1 MTDYD
6 VIIVGGGPAG
16 LSAALVLGR
25 CRRSVLVLDEGEPR
39 NGPSRA
45 LHGFLTRDGMA
56 PADFLALARQDLEPY
71 GVEVVHEKATEAE
84 TLGDGGG
91 FRVGIDDGRSFTAR
105 RLLLA
110 TGIRDRLPDVEGAA
124 DFYGRG
130 LYHCPYCDAWEHRG
144 RPMAVYGKGSA
155 AVGAAVAL
163 TTWSDDVTACTDG
176 EPISPDERDWLG
188 ANGVKLR
195 EEPVAR
201 LEGSDHLERIVFEAG
216 EPLGCEALFFNTSR
230 VQDSSLPRVL
240 GCELDDAG
248 EVVTGSDQGTCVAGV
263 YIAGDADGDVQFIV
277 TAAAEGARA
286 ALTIN
291 HSLQQE
297 EQAPRPAPAVPS
309 G

>member
-25 CRRSVLVLDEGEPR
+25 CCRSVLVLDAGEPR

-45 LHGFLTRDGMA
+45 LHGFLTRDGTA
-56 PADFLALARQDLEPY
+56 PADFLRLGREDLARYD
-71 GVEVVHEKATEAE
+71 VEVIREKACEAE
-84 TLGDGGG
+84 VLGEHR
-91 FRVGIDDGRSFTAR
+91 FRVGLEDGRSFTAR

-110 TGIRDRLPDVEGAA
+110 TGVRDRLPGVEGAA

-144 RPMAVYGKGSA
+144 KPMAVYGKGSA

-163 TTWSDDVTACTDG
+163 TTWSADVTACTDG
-176 EPISPDERDWLG
+176 EPIAPDERDWLR
-188 ANGVKLR
+188 ANGVALR
-195 EEPVAR
+195 EEPVLR
-201 LEGSDHLERIVFEAG
+201 LEGADHLERIVFETG
-216 EPLGCEALFFNTSR
+216 EPLPCEALFFNTSR
-230 VQDSSLPRVL
+230 VQDSPLPRLL
-240 GCELDDAG
+240 GCEIDTEG
-248 EVVTGSDQGTCVAGV
+248 EVVTGSDQGTCVPGV

-291 HSLQQE
+291 QSLQQE
-297 EQAPRPAPAVPS
+297 EQAPRPTPAVPS
-309 G
+309 E

>member
-25 CRRSVLVLDEGEPR
+25 CCRSVLVLDAGEPR
-39 NGPSRA
+39 NGSARA
-45 LHGFLTRDGMA
+45 LHGFLTRDGT
-56 PADFLALARQDLEPY
+56 PPHDFLRLGRDDLARY
-71 GVEVVHEKATEAE
+71 GIEVIHEKASEAE
-84 TLGDGGG
+84 AL
-91 FRVGIDDGRSFTAR
+91 DDGRFCVGLDDGRRFTAR

-110 TGIRDRLPDVEGAA
+110 TGIRDRLPNVEGAN
-124 DFYGRG
+124 DLYGRG

-144 RPMAVYGKGSA
+144 RPMATYGKGSA

-176 EPISPDERDWLG
+176 EPISPDERAWLD
-188 ANGVKLR
+188 AAGVALR
-195 EEPVAR
+195 EEPVLR
-201 LEGSDHLERIVFEAG
+201 LEGSDHLERIVFENG
-216 EPLGCEALFFNTSR
+216 DPIPCEALFFNTSR
-230 VQDSSLPRVL
+230 VQDSALPRVL

-248 EVVTGSDQGTCVAGV
+248 EVVTESDQSTCVPGV
-263 YIAGDADGDVQFIV
+263 YLAGDADGDAQFIV

-291 HSLQQE
+291 HALQQE
-297 EQAPRPAPAVPS
+297 EQAPRPITAVPS
-309 G
+309 S

>member
-1 MTDYD
+1 MPHYD
-6 VIIVGGGPAG
+6 VLIVGGGPAG

-25 CRRSVLVLDEGEPR
+25 CCRSVLVLDEGEPR
-39 NGPSRA
+39 NAPSRA
-45 LHGFLTRDGMA
+45 LHGFITRDGTA
-56 PADFLALARQDLEPY
+56 PAEFLARAREDLEPY
-71 GVEVVHEKATEAE
+71 GVEVLHEKATEAE
-84 TLGDGGG
+84 ALADGG
-91 FRVGIDDGRSFTAR
+91 FRVGLEDGRSFTAR

-110 TGIRDRLPDVEGAA
+110 TGIRDRLPDVEGAN
-124 DFYGRG
+124 DFFGRG
-130 LYHCPYCDAWEHRG
+130 LYYCPYCDAWEHRG
-144 RPMAVYGKGSA
+144 RPMATYGKGSA

-176 EPISPDERDWLG
+176 EPISPDERVWLR

-195 EEPVAR
+195 EEPVLR
-201 LEGSDHLERIVFEAG
+201 LEGADHLERIVFEAG
-216 EPLGCEALFFNTSR
+216 EPLACEALFFNTSR

-248 EVVTGSDQGTCVAGV
+248 EVVTGSDQGTCVPGV

-297 EQAPRPAPAVPS
+297 EHAPRPTPAVPS
-309 G
+309 D